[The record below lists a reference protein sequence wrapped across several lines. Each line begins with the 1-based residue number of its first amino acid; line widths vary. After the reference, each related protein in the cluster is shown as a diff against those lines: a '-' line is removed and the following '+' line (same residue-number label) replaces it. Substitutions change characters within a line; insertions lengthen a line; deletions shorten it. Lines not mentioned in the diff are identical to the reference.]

1 MWLLSGFCLRWVSFR
16 FKFKVLCTYSVFIL
30 LATLFFFSM
39 IPSGLLIKIT
49 WKETP
54 RRRTP
59 PHLTRTH
66 CHTRADTR
74 RHARASCTQ
83 GREPGDLG
91 QCCATQAERGG
102 AKPWAPPA
110 GLGGSA
116 ISSAP
121 AKGRLLCMFRVA
133 PGTWLPIHTR
143 RIRNVLDVRS
153 FLSLRFLNT
162 ALEQQMAPSQ

>member
-110 GLGGSA
+110 SGAALSALHQRRVGFCACLGSPLERGCLST
-116 ISSAP
+116 P
-121 AKGRLLCMFRVA
+121 AE
-133 PGTWLPIHTR
+133 
-143 RIRNVLDVRS
+143 
-153 FLSLRFLNT
+153 
-162 ALEQQMAPSQ
+162 LETYLMSDPFCHCVFFTQH